1 MDYTII
7 GNEVN
12 LAARLESHAEV
23 GGIIMAH
30 ETHSLVKATVLAE
43 EGDTLTVKG
52 FAKPVRTY
60 SVTGLYDDLVEQG
73 RIIRRDQDGLALVID
88 RNKLT
93 KKGKAEAI
101 KALEEAAAQLKG

>member
-1 MDYTII
+1 M
-7 GNEVN
+7 
-12 LAARLESHAEV
+12 
-23 GGIIMAH
+23 
-30 ETHSLVKATVLAE
+30 AE

-60 SVTGLYDDLVEQG
+60 SVAGLYDDLAEQG
-73 RIIRRDQDGLALVID
+73 RIIRKEEEGLTLIID

-93 KKGKAEAI
+93 RKGKAEAI